1 MISEMKYILLSM
13 RPNQWVKNIFI
24 FAGLIF
30 SHNLLDV
37 YLLLRV
43 TAGFGLF
50 CLAASSIYIFNDIKD
65 LERDKEHPDKF
76 KRPLAAGYLKVN
88 KAYGASVVL
97 GTVALLGAMLLDLT
111 FFLILAGYVLMNLAY
126 TMKIKE
132 IVILDVFCIASGFVF
147 RVLAG
152 TLLANV
158 KPSDWL
164 IICTITISIFLG
176 FSKRRHELTL
186 FGANADNQRKV
197 LAEYSINF
205 LDQMISVATACTLMS
220 YALYTISDET
230 VARFG
235 TKNLI
240 FTIPFVIYGIYRY
253 LYLIHQKKMG
263 GNPTSALLADFP
275 LFLNGLLWLVVI
287 IIVIYY

>member
-1 MISEMKYILLSM
+1 MKYILLSM
-13 RPNQWVKNIFI
+13 RPKQWVKNLFI

-30 SHNLLDV
+30 SHNLFDV
-37 YLLLRV
+37 YLLTRV
-43 TAGFGLF
+43 TLGFSLF

-97 GTVALLGAMLLDLT
+97 GTVALLGAMLLDLS

-126 TMKIKE
+126 TIKIKE
-132 IVILDVFCIASGFVF
+132 IVILDVMCIAFGFVF

-152 TLLANV
+152 TALAGV

-164 IICTITISIFLG
+164 IICTITISIFLAS
-176 FSKRRHELTL
+176 SKRRHEFAL
-186 FGANADNQRKV
+186 FAVKVNKHRKV
-197 LAEYSINF
+197 LADYSINF

-220 YALYTISDET
+220 YALYTVSDET
-230 VARFG
+230 IARFG
-235 TKNLI
+235 TKNLV
-240 FTIPFVIYGIYRY
+240 FTLPFVIYGIYRY
-253 LYLIHQKKMG
+253 LYLIHRKKIG
-263 GNPTSALLADFP
+263 GNPTSALLEDFP
-275 LFLNGLLWLVVI
+275 LFLNGLLWLGAVI
-287 IIVIYY
+287 FIIYW